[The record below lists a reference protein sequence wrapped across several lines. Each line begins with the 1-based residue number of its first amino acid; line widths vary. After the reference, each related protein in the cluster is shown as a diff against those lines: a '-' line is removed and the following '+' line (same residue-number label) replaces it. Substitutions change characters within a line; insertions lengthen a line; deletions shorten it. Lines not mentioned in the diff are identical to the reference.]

1 MAMAF
6 AVTGLRVPGLTIL
19 EPGCTAKTFPDF
31 WQFAALTGGACTSA
45 GSRRFRAACAEIL
58 QRMGCDQSRGLTG
71 TDHRHRR

>member
-31 WQFAALTGGACTSA
+31 FERFAALTA
-45 GSRRFRAACAEIL
+45 GS
-58 QRMGCDQSRGLTG
+58 
-71 TDHRHRR
+71 